1 MSKPALGRGLG
12 ALLSGVGSRPTSA
25 TAPSAPAPAP
35 LATGTPAAPQASQ
48 PAGSGVRSVPVG
60 RIQASP
66 LQPRKDFTRESL
78 EELAESIRRQGI
90 VQPLIVRPMNGGFE
104 LIAGERRWRA
114 AQIAGLTEVPIVE
127 RAATD
132 HEVLELALVE
142 NLQRENL
149 NPVEEALGYSQLGNQ
164 FSLTQEEIATRVGR
178 SRAAVANALRLLRL
192 PEVMQTALRDGRLSV
207 GHAKVLLGIVDSKS
221 QQSAFDRV
229 LTAGL
234 SVRQT
239 EELAVRLIAPAP
251 ATMPVSTVPVTTGR
265 DLFVVDLENKLRER
279 FATKIG
285 LRYRSGRGSLEIRFA
300 SDDELN
306 RVLSILGISID

>member
-12 ALLSGVGSRPTSA
+12 ALLSGVGSKP
-25 TAPSAPAPAP
+25 APAPAP
-35 LATGTPAAPQASQ
+35 VAPASAPAAPAAPQA
-48 PAGSGVRSVPVG
+48 GSAVRTVPVG
-60 RIQASP
+60 RIQPSP

-114 AQIAGLTEVPIVE
+114 AQLAGLTEVPIVE

-149 NPVEEALGYSQLGNQ
+149 NPVEEALGYAQLGSQ
-164 FSLTQEEIATRVGR
+164 FSLTQEEIAARVGR

-192 PEVMQTALRDGRLSV
+192 PEAIQTALRDGSLSV
-207 GHAKVLLGIVDSKS
+207 GHAKVLLGIADARTQK
-221 QQSAFDRV
+221 SAFDRV
-229 LTAGL
+229 LSGGF

-239 EELAVRLIAPAP
+239 EELAARLLAPAAP
-251 ATMPVSTVPVTTGR
+251 ATPVATAPVAAGR

-279 FATKIG
+279 FATRIG
-285 LRYRSGRGSLEIRFA
+285 LRYRSGRGSIELRFA

-306 RVLSILGISID
+306 RVLSLLGISID